1 MRKKTTYPLLLFL
14 VCASYSSYS
23 QSLLQRLQKLQQ
35 VYSQHFSLID
45 STQIRWKDGSLWQ
58 IDDKQVKT
66 HEKRLGK
73 ADIQD
78 QLAQNYVK
86 GELKNPP
93 LVNDE
98 AGRIRCE
105 EFFRKMYGNSP
116 QEVEKNLTTIRWLP
130 KSVNIPL
137 KVTTINNVHL
147 RLQAVAAELEALPK
161 HLHHYFD
168 QPAGT
173 YYWRTIAGTNRLS
186 THSFGIAIDINV
198 KFSDYWQWSKPND
211 KGIPYKNRIPY
222 EIVAIFE
229 KHGFIW
235 GGKWYHYD
243 TMHFEFRPE
252 LLW

>member
-1 MRKKTTYPLLLFL
+1 MRKKTIHTLFLLLF
-14 VCASYSSYS
+14 CTSYSSYS
-23 QSLLQRLQKLQQ
+23 QSLLQRLQRLQQ
-35 VYSQHFSLID
+35 VYSQHFTLID
-45 STQIRWKDGSLWQ
+45 TTQISWKDGTIMQ
-58 IDDKQVKT
+58 IDDKKVKT
-66 HEKRLGK
+66 HEQRLAQ

-78 QLAQNYVK
+78 QLVQNYPK
-86 GELKNPP
+86 NPLKNPP
-93 LVNDE
+93 QFNEE

-116 QEVEKNLTTIRWLP
+116 KEVEQKLTTIRWLR
-130 KSVNIPL
+130 KSANIPL

-147 RLQAVAAELEALPK
+147 HLQAVSDELEALPK
-161 HLHHYFD
+161 HLHQYFD

-173 YYWRTIAGTNRLS
+173 YYWRLIAGTDRLS

-198 KFSDYWQWSKPND
+198 KFSDYWQWSKPTD

-252 LLW
+252 LL